1 MATTRNA
8 WGCLP
13 VDYTR
18 FCHPSTEFRQ
28 ADIEGI
34 HKASAFLRFEV
45 VIHNV
50 RDLDCGRVVA
60 RFPEIVAR
68 LKGMLGRFLTT
79 LDCVDV
85 AFSSDQTL
93 ERLPLPSRL
102 GKPVWAGSIAITR
115 VSVVC

>member
-1 MATTRNA
+1 M
-8 WGCLP
+8 
-13 VDYTR
+13 
-18 FCHPSTEFRQ
+18 
-28 ADIEGI
+28 
-34 HKASAFLRFEV
+34 
-45 VIHNV
+45 
-50 RDLDCGRVVA
+50 A

-102 GKPVWAGSIAITR
+102 GKPVLAGSIAITR